1 MSLPCSPGFGQQKM
15 YRYGGSEARAGGAY
29 KQMVGVHFG
38 CAEGGVRV
46 GTGKRPPGGAAAGQR
61 VARVMGGVNTYHLSA
76 TRRGLVV
83 FPRFASVC
91 RTAAAGGGGGGA
103 PSAPL
108 RSSCRVTVQKQT
120 PKVQTF
126 LKSPELKLGW
136 MCVQSWKPEI
146 LPGSGCECSVGV
158 RVLRF
163 ACI

>member
-38 CAEGGVRV
+38 CAEGGVVV

-61 VARVMGGVNTYHLSA
+61 VARVIGGVNTYHLSA

-91 RTAAAGGGGGGA
+91 RTAAAA
-103 PSAPL
+103 RPPPHCVLPAESQSKNRP
-108 RSSCRVTVQKQT
+108 
-120 PKVQTF
+120 
-126 LKSPELKLGW
+126 LKSRL
-136 MCVQSWKPEI
+136 
-146 LPGSGCECSVGV
+146 
-158 RVLRF
+158 F
-163 ACI
+163 